1 MDNNKN
7 IEYSLIDI
15 EETISDFVQSID
27 IDHKNEVISYIS
39 EIYNVRPDSEVTP
52 TTTIYVGL

>member
-1 MDNNKN
+1 MFRIDYTHEEIKNVENSKN

-39 EIYNVRPDSEVTP
+39 EIYNKISK
-52 TTTIYVGL
+52 